1 MTNLEVLTTA
11 ETTYANLKAA
21 AEKAAADK
29 LAAGEVIDKIIA
41 IGEVAYT
48 PESKA
53 LIDAARNAY
62 DALTADQKALVT
74 NLSVLT
80 DAETAYA
87 ELAQIATGISTIKA
101 IAGKTI
107 YDMNGRKVTVPSK
120 KGIYVVNGKK
130 VVVK

>member
-1 MTNLEVLTTA
+1 MKYTEACKTLITT
-11 ETTYANLKAA
+11 
-21 AEKAAADK
+21 
-29 LAAGEVIDKIIA
+29 
-41 IGEVAYT
+41 
-48 PESKA
+48 
-53 LIDAARNAY
+53 ARNAY

-120 KGIYVVNGKK
+120 KGMYIINGRK
-130 VVVK
+130 VVIK